1 MVVHSAP
8 SGAEKF
14 TIIGDREGWGY
25 SHCDIRA
32 YLASLTI
39 LQVFAF
45 LAYSTP
51 SHNAT
56 FNVYKAYLFGYKLD
70 ILC

>member
-39 LQVFAF
+39 LQVFAS
-45 LAYSTP
+45 LAYSTLSP
-51 SHNAT
+51 TMPLLT
-56 FNVYKAYLFGYKLD
+56 FVKHIYLG
-70 ILC
+70 I